1 MIKSKH
7 YNYLYKAKLHQLIK
21 LFSTMIFHQP
31 MKKIAPFMAASLLL
45 IFSCMKLVQKSSM
58 VTIKEDPTKAVKMAK
73 ETREKTP
80 AKVGEGL
87 ELTLWASDSL
97 APDPVAM
104 SIDDWGRVYL
114 TRTNRQKNSE
124 FDIRGHRD
132 WMTASISLQTVE
144 ERRAF
149 LRKTFAPERSKEN
162 EWLKDLNGD
171 GVHDW
176 HDLTVEK
183 DEIWRLEDTNKDGIA
198 DVSTRVL
205 NDFNEEVSDVAGGL
219 LVREKDAFVAIA
231 PDLWRLEDKNGDGV
245 WDKKTS
251 ISHGYQV
258 HIGFGGHGMS
268 GVTQGPDGRIY
279 WNIGDI
285 GASITT
291 TDGRKVENPNSGFI
305 ARSNPDGSDFEIF
318 ATGLR
323 NTHEFAFDEYGN
335 LISSDNDG
343 DHPGESERLVHVV
356 EGSDAGWRSNW
367 QYGKYTDPKNNK
379 YHVWMDEKLSVP
391 RWEGQAAYIMPPIM
405 NYHNGPTGM
414 VYNPGT
420 ALGSEW
426 KNNFFL
432 VEFVGTPT
440 RSHIWSF
447 GLKPKGAS
455 FELNGE
461 KDILSGVLPTG
472 IQFGPDGALYVAD
485 WINGWNTK
493 NYGRVWKLDVT
504 KDKNNLETVRLETKR
519 LIQLDYAKQTP
530 EMLYSSLFYADK
542 RIRQKAQFELVNRGK
557 KGSEILLKAINQ
569 TDNQLARIHGIWGI
583 GQLTR
588 ANKSYAA
595 SLIPLLKDK
604 DAEIIVQAMRML
616 GDADIKGVG
625 SDLIPMLTNT
635 NYRIRFYAAEA
646 LGQLAHQAAVEP
658 LINMLKVNNDEDL
671 YIRHAGV
678 LALSRIGKVEPMV
691 ALANNSSKALRTAA
705 VLVLRRLKSDKIALF
720 LNDSDEYIVTEAARA
735 INDDLSIPATL
746 PALATTLKDKRFTNE
761 PLLRRAINAALRV
774 GGEKELDE
782 LIAFSTRTDIKDNIK
797 AEALATLGSW
807 ANPSVLDRVDGRFR
821 GEIKR
826 DPSIV
831 RAKVQP
837 FIANFLKETNP
848 ETIIATAGLL
858 ANLNITDANDALAK
872 MYNESNNPKIKIALL
887 PALNQL
893 KYAGIESIIKS
904 GMEDKEENVRTT
916 ALSLLNNSNVS
927 KASLPAIVN
936 AIFTKGGIK
945 EQQQI
950 LMVLG
955 KLDLDK
961 TQSILDDLIN
971 QTRDKKLSP
980 NLSLELK
987 EAIDLSGSA
996 SLKSKLATVL
1006 KERTTT
1012 ANSAMEE
1019 YAETL
1024 YGGNWREGKNI
1035 FTYNS
1040 AAQCMRCHAVR
1051 GEGGAVGPPLTTIGS
1066 TLSREQIL
1074 QAMIEPSARIAPGYG
1089 TVILKLKGGQEVVGV
1104 LTKETESELTITT
1117 SDAEPLIIAVG
1128 RIEKRENIP
1137 SSMPLM
1143 GSVLSKREIRD
1154 IVEYLSGLKK

>member
-1 MIKSKH
+1 MF
-7 YNYLYKAKLHQLIK
+7 Y
-21 LFSTMIFHQP
+21 QP
-31 MKKIAPFMAASLLL
+31 MKRIAPFMAVSLLL
-45 IFSCMKLVQKSSM
+45 IISCMKLVQKSSF
-58 VTIKEDPTKAVKMAK
+58 VTIQEDPAKAVKMAK
-73 ETREKTP
+73 EIREKTP

-162 EWLKDLNGD
+162 EWLKDLNAD

-231 PDLWRLEDKNGDGV
+231 PDLWRFEDKNGDGV

-268 GVTQGPDGRIY
+268 GVTEGPDGRIY

-323 NTHEFAFDEYGN
+323 NTHEFVFDEYGN

-343 DHPGESERLVHVV
+343 DHAGESERLVHVV

-420 ALGSEW
+420 ALGTEW
-426 KNNFFL
+426 KNKFFL

-485 WINGWNTK
+485 WINGWDAK

-504 KDKNNLETVRLETKR
+504 KEKNDLETVRLETKR
-519 LIQLDYAKQTP
+519 LMQLDYSKQTP
-530 EMLYSSLFYADK
+530 EMLYTSLFYADK

-557 KGSEILLKAINQ
+557 KGSDVLIKAINQ
-569 TDNQLARIHGIWGI
+569 TANQLARIHGIWGI
-583 GQLTR
+583 GQLAR

-595 SLIPLLKDK
+595 SLISLLKDN
-604 DAEIIVQAMRML
+604 DAEIIVQAIRML

-625 SDLIPMLTNT
+625 NELIPMLTNT

-646 LGQLAHQAAVEP
+646 LGQLVHQAAVEP
-658 LINMLKVNNDEDL
+658 LINLLKANNDEDL

-691 ALANNSSKALRTAA
+691 ALANNPSKALRTAA

-720 LNDSDEYIVTEAARA
+720 LNDSDEYIVTEAARG
-735 INDDLSIPATL
+735 INDDLSIPAAL
-746 PALATTLKDKRFTNE
+746 PALAAILSKGIPSEKDKRFTNE

-774 GGEKELDE
+774 GGDKELDE

-807 ANPSVLDRVDGRFR
+807 ATPSVLDRVDGRFR

-826 DPSIV
+826 DPSVV

-848 ETIIATAGLL
+848 ETINATAGLL
-858 ANLNITDANDALAK
+858 ANLNITSANDALAK
-872 MYNESNNPKIKIALL
+872 MYNESSNPKIKIALL

-936 AIFTKGGIK
+936 AIFTKGGVK

-950 LMVLG
+950 LVVLG

-971 QTRDKKLSP
+971 QSRDKKLSP

-987 EAIDLSGSA
+987 EAIDSSGSA

-1006 KERTTT
+1006 KERVTS
-1012 ANSAMEE
+1012 ANSAMDE

-1051 GEGGAVGPPLTTIGS
+1051 NEGGAVGPPLTTIGA

-1074 QAMIEPSARIAPGYG
+1074 QSLIEPSARIAPGYG

-1104 LTKETESELTITT
+1104 LAKESDTELTITT
-1117 SDAEPLIIAVG
+1117 SDAEPLVIAVG

-1143 GSVLSKREIRD
+1143 GAVLSKREIRD
-1154 IVEYLSGLKK
+1154 VVEYLSGLKK

>member
-1 MIKSKH
+1 MMFYPNGLPWSR
-7 YNYLYKAKLHQLIK
+7 
-21 LFSTMIFHQP
+21 P

-45 IFSCMKLVQKSSM
+45 IFSCMKIVQKSSLIS
-58 VTIKEDPTKAVKMAK
+58 IKEDPAKAAKLAK

-162 EWLKDLNGD
+162 NWLKDLNAD

-183 DEIWRLEDTNKDGIA
+183 DEIWRLEDTNKDGLA

-205 NDFNEEVSDVAGGL
+205 NDFNEEVTDVAGGL

-231 PDLWRLEDKNGDGV
+231 PDLWRFEDKNGDGV

-268 GVTQGPDGRIY
+268 GVTEGPDGRIY

-323 NTHEFAFDEYGN
+323 NTHEFVFDEYGN

-343 DHPGESERLVHVV
+343 DHAGESERLVHVV

-379 YHVWMDEKLSVP
+379 YHVWMEEKLSIP

-426 KNNFFL
+426 KNKFFL

-485 WINGWNTK
+485 WINGWDTK

-504 KDKNNLETVRLETKR
+504 KDKNDLETVRLETKR
-519 LIQLDYAKQTP
+519 LIQLDYSKQTP
-530 EMLYSSLFYADK
+530 EMLYTSLFYADK

-557 KGSEILLKAINQ
+557 KGSETLIKAINQ
-569 TDNQLARIHGIWGI
+569 TENQLARIHGIWGI

-625 SDLIPMLTNT
+625 NELIPMLTNT

-646 LGQLAHQAAVEP
+646 LGQLSHQAAVEP
-658 LINMLKVNNDEDL
+658 LINLLKVNNDEDL

-691 ALANNSSKALRTAA
+691 ALANNPSKALRTAA

-735 INDDLSIPATL
+735 INDDLSIPAAL
-746 PALATTLKDKRFTNE
+746 PALAATLKEKRFTNE

-774 GGEKELDE
+774 GGDKELDE

-826 DPSIV
+826 DPSVV

-858 ANLNITDANDALAK
+858 ANLNITDANNELAK
-872 MYNESNNPKIKIALL
+872 MYNESNNTKIKTALL

-893 KYAGIESIIKS
+893 KYSGIESIIKS

-916 ALSLLNNSNVS
+916 ALSLLNNNNVS

-955 KLDLDK
+955 KLDIDK
-961 TQSILDDLIN
+961 TQTILDDLIT

-987 EAIDLSGSA
+987 EAIDASGSA
-996 SLKSKLATVL
+996 GLKSKLATVL
-1006 KERTTT
+1006 KERTTN
-1012 ANSAMEE
+1012 ANSAMDE

-1040 AAQCMRCHAVR
+1040 AAQCMRCHAVK
-1051 GEGGAVGPPLTTIGS
+1051 GEGGAVGPPLTTIGA
-1066 TLSREQIL
+1066 TLNREQIL

-1104 LTKETESELTITT
+1104 LAKESDTELTITT
-1117 SDAEPLIIAVG
+1117 SDAEPLVIAVG

-1143 GSVLSKREIRD
+1143 GSVLSKRELRD
-1154 IVEYLSGLKK
+1154 VVEYLSGLKK

>member
-1 MIKSKH
+1 MF
-7 YNYLYKAKLHQLIK
+7 Y
-21 LFSTMIFHQP
+21 QP
-31 MKKIAPFMAASLLL
+31 MKRIAPFMAVSLLL
-45 IFSCMKLVQKSSM
+45 IISCMKLVQKSSF
-58 VTIKEDPTKAVKMAK
+58 VTIQEDPAKAVKMAK
-73 ETREKTP
+73 EIREKTP

-132 WMTASISLQTVE
+132 WMTASISLQTLE

-162 EWLKDLNGD
+162 EWLKDLNAD

-231 PDLWRLEDKNGDGV
+231 PDLWRFEDKNGDGV

-268 GVTQGPDGRIY
+268 GVTEGPDGRIY

-323 NTHEFAFDEYGN
+323 NTHEFVFDEYGN

-343 DHPGESERLVHVV
+343 DHAGESERLVHVV

-420 ALGSEW
+420 ALGTEW
-426 KNNFFL
+426 KNKFFL

-485 WINGWNTK
+485 WINGWDAK

-504 KDKNNLETVRLETKR
+504 KEKNDLETVRLETKR
-519 LIQLDYAKQTP
+519 LMQLDYSKQTP
-530 EMLYSSLFYADK
+530 EMLYTSLFYADK

-557 KGSEILLKAINQ
+557 KGSDVLIKAINQ
-569 TDNQLARIHGIWGI
+569 TANQLARIHGIWGI
-583 GQLTR
+583 GQLAR

-595 SLIPLLKDK
+595 SLISLLKDN
-604 DAEIIVQAMRML
+604 DAEIIVQAIRML

-625 SDLIPMLTNT
+625 NELIPMLTNT

-646 LGQLAHQAAVEP
+646 LGQLVHQAAVEP
-658 LINMLKVNNDEDL
+658 LINLLKANNDEDL

-691 ALANNSSKALRTAA
+691 ALANNPSKALRTAA

-720 LNDSDEYIVTEAARA
+720 LNDSDEYIVTEAARG
-735 INDDLSIPATL
+735 INDDLSIPAAL
-746 PALATTLKDKRFTNE
+746 PALAATLKDKRFTNE

-774 GGEKELDE
+774 GGDKELDE

-807 ANPSVLDRVDGRFR
+807 ATPSVLDRVDGRFR

-826 DPSIV
+826 DPSVV

-858 ANLNITDANDALAK
+858 ANLNITSANDALAK
-872 MYNESNNPKIKIALL
+872 MYNESSNPKIKIALL

-936 AIFTKGGIK
+936 AIFTKGGVK

-950 LMVLG
+950 LVVLG

-961 TQSILDDLIN
+961 TQSILDDLID
-971 QTRDKKLSP
+971 QSRDKKLSP

-987 EAIDLSGSA
+987 EAIDSSGSA

-1006 KERTTT
+1006 KERVTS
-1012 ANSAMEE
+1012 ANSAMDE

-1024 YGGNWREGKNI
+1024 YGGNWREGRNI

-1051 GEGGAVGPPLTTIGS
+1051 NEGGAVGPPLTTIGA

-1074 QAMIEPSARIAPGYG
+1074 QSLIEPSARIAPGYG

-1104 LTKETESELTITT
+1104 LAKESDTELTITT
-1117 SDAEPLIIAVG
+1117 SDAEPLVIAVG

-1143 GSVLSKREIRD
+1143 GAVLSKREIRD
-1154 IVEYLSGLKK
+1154 VVEYLSGLKK

>member
-58 VTIKEDPTKAVKMAK
+58 VTIKEDPTKAVKVAK

-426 KNNFFL
+426 KNKFFL

-735 INDDLSIPATL
+735 INDDLSIPAAL